1 MLSLANLEKNL
12 KNRHGCRPEL
22 IQVVTNETHGT
33 SQDEKAIEASK
44 AHQVVCL
51 RGKWQAAQK
60 RIINS
65 ALCHDV
71 SSAGK

>member
-51 RGKWQAAQK
+51 RGK
-60 RIINS
+60 
-65 ALCHDV
+65 
-71 SSAGK
+71 